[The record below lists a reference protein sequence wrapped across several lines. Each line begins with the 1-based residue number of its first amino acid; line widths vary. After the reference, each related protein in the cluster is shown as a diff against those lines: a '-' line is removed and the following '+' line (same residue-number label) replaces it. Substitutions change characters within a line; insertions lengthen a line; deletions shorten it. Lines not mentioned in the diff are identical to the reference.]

1 LNPPPF
7 AYPKPLQKPTP
18 FQSFNPKPS
27 AIHKILHTALE
38 NLRPFE
44 LFRFVPL
51 CSGKKFISG
60 RFVIPLSLCF
70 GICHSRQ
77 GARGQAAQTP
87 FTRPLP
93 SSIVPGMS
101 KPVKAAGPETPA
113 AAELSFEDALK
124 KLGSIVQAMEND
136 DLPLEKLLTQY
147 EEGMRMYQ
155 TCQTRLATA
164 ELRIQQIERDAAG
177 RIQARPLDIAPT
189 NPEL

>member
-1 LNPPPF
+1 MDAVIGEEGVAALHHVWFRVHERVRMKSTQEISPANR
-7 AYPKPLQKPTP
+7 TR
-18 FQSFNPKPS
+18 PS
-27 AIHKILHTALE
+27 
-38 NLRPFE
+38 
-44 LFRFVPL
+44 
-51 CSGKKFISG
+51 
-60 RFVIPLSLCF
+60 
-70 GICHSRQ
+70 
-77 GARGQAAQTP
+77 GANTP
-87 FTRPLP
+87 FTPPLP

-113 AAELSFEDALK
+113 AAELSFEEALK